1 MRETTT
7 YTESHS
13 TKCQGKN
20 RGPGGSAEREPFCPG
35 TEVDP
40 GAVIQSRGRDVS
52 LEGGRGA
59 PD

>member
-40 GAVIQSRGRDVS
+40 RGCDPKQRKGCVSRGRKGCS
-52 LEGGRGA
+52 
-59 PD
+59 